1 MVKAMAKRHEEWEQR
16 KQDFHNQQMLAL
28 KEAILTHA
36 RDELRKV
43 VNREKVQK
51 QAAERAAR
59 DAAIASKRR
68 EEGKADE
75 EDARIG
81 GGAGAGPMDGG
92 WVRQ

>member
-1 MVKAMAKRHEEWEQR
+1 
-16 KQDFHNQQMLAL
+16 MLAL

>member
-1 MVKAMAKRHEEWEQR
+1 
-16 KQDFHNQQMLAL
+16 MLAL

-75 EDARIG
+75 ED
-81 GGAGAGPMDGG
+81 
-92 WVRQ
+92 